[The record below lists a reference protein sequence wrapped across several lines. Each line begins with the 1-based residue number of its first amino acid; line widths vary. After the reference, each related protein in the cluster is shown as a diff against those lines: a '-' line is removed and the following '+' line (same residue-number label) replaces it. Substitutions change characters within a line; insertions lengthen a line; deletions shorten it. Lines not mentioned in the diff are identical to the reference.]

1 MLRADLIRPLP
12 EILREHAAVRPDRV
26 AFRDRRRA
34 VSYAELERRTRWLAG
49 HLSGLWL
56 QPGDRALIF
65 LGNAVE
71 VVESYL
77 AVSRAGGV
85 AVPFNPA
92 ASAAELAYALDD
104 SGARVVITD
113 AGHLEQVRRLQA
125 GRAYLRVV
133 VTGDQP
139 APRPM
144 VRFEELAG
152 TEPATPPR
160 DDQGL
165 DDPAWMLYTSG
176 TTGNP
181 KGVVSTQRS
190 CLWSIAAC
198 YAPILGL
205 HDADEVLWP
214 MPLHHSLAHV
224 LCVLGVTVVGAGA
237 TLLDGFAPEDV
248 LGALRDERYTFL
260 AGVPA
265 MYHYLLAEAR
275 EHGAQRSALRLAL
288 TAGSICPAALRDAF
302 EETFGV
308 PLLDGYGSTETCGL
322 MTVNWPHGA
331 RVGGSCG
338 LPVPGLALR
347 VVDSTGQD
355 VPTGAEGEVWVRG
368 PSLMRGYHNQ
378 PEATAQ
384 VLAGGWYH
392 TGDLARCD
400 ELGYLTIT
408 GRSRELIIRSG
419 ENVHPAEIEDV
430 LLRVPGV
437 ADAAV
442 VGRPHEVLGEV
453 PIAFVVPG
461 PGGFDAEQLFAAC
474 RDELSTF
481 KVPEEVYE
489 IDRIPRTSSGKIT
502 RHVLLERPARLRA
515 AGSGT
520 HESLLRTV
528 WSPVPSTRAADAPAG
543 QDWAVLGADGA
554 ALAGAVSAAGGTVTA
569 YPDMAALSAAVR
581 AGHRAPAVAVL
592 QLPVRTVQR
601 DEPALGYDAGDAAA
615 VVADLTGVLRSWA
628 QDDALAHTRL
638 AVVTRQAV
646 AAGDGEPI
654 GDLGHAPV
662 WGLLRWAQTRFPD
675 RVVAIDVDGSPDP
688 LPAALSAGEP
698 QVAVRGG
705 VVLVP
710 RLARVWTATDGS
722 AGLRLDPRGTVLV
735 AGVTGARSAAL
746 VTHLVGAYQAR
757 HLLLLSP
764 DGRGDDTTARLE
776 RDLTALGARTAV
788 AACDV
793 ADRAALAAVL
803 DKVRRPVT
811 AVVYG
816 AADADRGHPFAAV
829 EAGAVNLHELT
840 GGADLGAFVLLG
852 SVAGALGTPGDGE
865 QAATDAFLEALARH
879 RRHRGLPATWLAWGA
894 APGGGAVTGLPTV
907 SGHDGGAAGLP
918 VPESLAMFDLVARMD
933 LAATVV
939 LRLSR
944 LALGAGE
951 AVPVLLRGL
960 IDLAPRPVDER
971 ESSELRTRLAGM
983 SPDGQR
989 AFTRDLV
996 RGSVADVL
1004 GAPVD
1009 GAAAR
1014 TFRELGFTSVA
1025 AVQLR
1030 NRLAAATGLT
1040 LPAALIF
1047 DYPTVDVLAEHL
1059 RRVLLGEPEAGPLPA
1074 PAAEPGEPIA
1084 IVGMACRYPGGV
1096 RTPDQLWRLVADGAE
1111 VIGDFPAD
1119 RDWDLA
1125 HLYAGASATRTGGFL
1140 ADAADFDA
1148 ELFTIPPREALAMD
1162 PQQRLLLETA
1172 WELAERAGIAPSALR
1187 GTRTGV
1193 YAGVMYHDY
1202 GADLPAPPEGTEAY
1216 WGTGTAGSVVSG
1228 RVAYA
1233 LGLEGPAVT
1242 VDTACSS
1249 SLVAVHLAAQALRH
1263 GECDLALAGGVTVM
1277 STPRTFIEFTQQ
1289 GGLAPD
1295 GRCKAFSAS
1304 ADGTGWSEGSGLLLL
1319 ERLSDARRHGHEIL
1333 AVLRGS
1339 AVNQDGASNGLTAP
1353 NGPSQQ
1359 RVIRQALAAA
1369 GLAPADVDVVE
1380 AHGTGTTLGDPIE
1393 AQALLAAYGQDR
1405 ATPLLLGSVKSNLGH
1420 TQAAAGVAG
1429 VIKMV
1434 QALRHGVAP
1443 RTLHLTE
1450 PSPHVDWTAGA
1461 VRLLTEAVTWPSAD
1475 RPRRCGVSAFGI
1487 SGTNAHV
1494 ILEQAPATPA
1504 PASGEQAPAPASG
1517 EQVPVLR
1524 DPVSEAQVP
1533 GVAPAADDGWAAAVP
1548 VVVSAAS
1555 AAALAEQVTNVSAIL
1570 PGRSPRDV
1578 GFSLA
1583 TGRAHLE
1590 HRAALL
1596 ATDDGVTELAR
1607 GTAGPGRL
1615 AVLFTGQGAQRVGM
1629 GRELHARFP
1638 VFARA
1643 HDAVLAQLATADRTE
1658 RGEGREDMAD
1668 RLAAPVPGDQ
1678 DALNGTGAAQ
1688 PALFA
1693 LEVALY
1699 RLIES
1704 WGVRPDHLAG
1714 HSIGEI
1720 AAAHVAGVL
1729 SLTDACTLVSAR
1741 ARLMQ
1746 ALPPGGAM
1754 VAVQAAEDEVLP
1766 LLNADVSLAA
1776 VNGPT
1781 AVVLSGTG
1789 DAVQAVVARLGRHAT
1804 RLAVS
1809 HAFHSPLMTP
1819 MLADFG
1825 AVVRGLTFAAPTI
1838 PIAAAGDVTSPEY
1851 WINHVRDTVRF
1862 ADSVTSLVGHGVDTF
1877 LELGPHAVLTPL
1889 VAGLVPAGRTAVAL
1903 LRRDQ
1908 PEETTAVSALARL
1921 HVAGVP
1927 VDWAAFFAGARRVDV
1942 PTYPFQRQRF
1952 WPRHAPSTRD
1962 SNDDA
1967 WWRLVDR
1974 GGLGAALHLDAATEQ
1989 ALLPALTAWRDGQR
2003 ARSVVSSWRYRESW
2017 ERLRPQPTEPSG
2029 PWLIVVPDGEL
2040 DEDWLRRFEST
2051 HAVRLDVADHSR
2063 AGLARALSRLRD
2075 TTFAGVLSLLAVP
2088 TVRAGAA
2095 VPAGLARTVALIQ
2108 AVADA
2113 GLAAPLW
2120 CATRGAVSTGPD
2132 DAVGAPEQSALW
2144 GLGRVAALELPR
2156 HWGGLLDLPADADG
2170 SVGAVLALVT
2180 GGFGGEDQV
2189 AVRAAGTYGR
2199 RLVRAAA
2206 PADPAQWR
2214 PTGTVLVTGGTG
2226 GLGSRVAR
2234 WLAAHGAEH
2243 LVLLSRRGPAAEG
2256 ADELRTEL
2264 QAHGATVTI
2273 VACDAADRD
2282 ALAAVLARTPA
2293 GAVFHTAGVDTGD
2306 GPIAELTEQRLATL
2320 LRAKVAAAWNLH
2332 ELTDDLSAFVLFSS
2346 GAATWGSGGQP
2357 GYAAANAFLDG
2368 LAHHRRAAGLPAT
2381 SLAWGAWAGAGLAAD
2396 PDVAQRMR
2404 RRGVLPMD
2412 PDLALL
2418 ALHGALAENP
2428 VTLTV
2433 ADTDWSRFT
2442 PGFTAQRP
2450 SRLLD
2455 GIPGANP
2462 ATAGPSATVDTGLAG
2477 RLAGL
2482 AEPDRERAL
2491 LDLVRAET
2499 AAVLGHPGGAAIGA
2513 DRSFRD
2519 QGFDSMTAVE
2529 LRNRLGT
2536 ATGLDLPSALVYD
2549 HPTPRELAAHL
2560 LSQLV
2565 TAPPSEL
2572 GTPGAELDRFERA
2585 LAADTDPDRLDL
2597 ESRLDRILSGLRQPG
2612 DTPRTTGADL
2622 RTASV
2627 DDLFAIIDDELQD
2640 FS

>member
-12 EILREHAAVRPDRV
+12 EILREHAAVRPDKV

-34 VSYAELERRTRWLAG
+34 VGYAELERRTRRLAG

-56 QPGDRALIF
+56 QPGDRAMIF

-71 VVESYL
+71 VIESYL

-113 AGHLEQVRRLQA
+113 PGHLEQVRRLLP

-133 VTGDQP
+133 VTGEQP
-139 APRPM
+139 PPRPL

-190 CLWSIAAC
+190 CQWSIAAC

-205 HDADEVLWP
+205 SDTDEVLWP

-224 LCVLGVTVVGAGA
+224 LCVLGVTVVGASA

-275 EHGAQRSALRLAL
+275 EHGAHRSALRLAL
-288 TAGSICPAALRDAF
+288 TAGSICPAALRDTF
-302 EETFGV
+302 EQTFGV

-331 RVGGSCG
+331 RVDGSCG

-347 VVDSTGQD
+347 LVDSDTGLD

-368 PSLMRGYHNQ
+368 PNLMRGYHNQ
-378 PEATAQ
+378 PDATAQ

-400 ELGYLTIT
+400 DLGYVTIT

-453 PIAFVVPG
+453 PVAFVVPG
-461 PGGFDAEQLFAAC
+461 PGGFDAERLFAAC

-502 RHVLLERPARLRA
+502 RHVLLDRPARLRA
-515 AGSGT
+515 AGNGT
-520 HESLLRTV
+520 SESLLRTV
-528 WSPVPSTRAADAPAG
+528 WSPLPSIRAVEPTG
-543 QDWAVLGADGA
+543 GPDWAVLGAE
-554 ALAGAVSAAGGTVTA
+554 AGELTDAVRAAGGTVTA
-569 YPDMAALSAAVR
+569 YPDVAALSAAVR

-592 QLPVRTVQR
+592 RLPPTTGQQGDPLS
-601 DEPALGYDAGDAAA
+601 DEPGAAPA
-615 VVADLTGVLRSWA
+615 VVRDLTDTLGSWA
-628 QDDALAHTRL
+628 ADGPLAGTRL
-638 AVVTRQAV
+638 AVVTRAAV
-646 AAGDGEPI
+646 AAGDGERV
-654 GDLGHAPV
+654 GDLGHAAA
-662 WGLLRWAQTRFPD
+662 WGLLRWAQAEFPD
-675 RVVAIDVDGSPDP
+675 RVVAVDTDGSLDL
-688 LPAALSAGEP
+688 LPAVLNTGEA

-705 VVLVP
+705 VALVP
-710 RLARVWTATDGS
+710 RLARVWTATDGG

-735 AGVTGARSAAL
+735 AGVTGARGAAL
-746 VTHLVGAYQAR
+746 VSHLVGAYQAR
-757 HLLLLSP
+757 HLLLVSP
-764 DGRGDDTTARLE
+764 GGRADDRTARLE
-776 RDLTALGARTAV
+776 RELTALGAKTAV

-803 DKVRRPVT
+803 DRVRRPVT
-811 AVVYG
+811 AVLYG
-816 AADADRGHPFAAV
+816 AAEPDAERGQSFASTA
-829 EAGAVNLHELT
+829 AGAVNLHDLT
-840 GGADLGAFVLLG
+840 GDAEPGAFVLLG
-852 SVAGALGTPGDGE
+852 SVAGALGGPGPGE
-865 QAATDAFLEALARH
+865 GAATDAFLEALARH
-879 RRHRGLPATWLAWGA
+879 RRDRGLPATWLAWSSA
-894 APGGGAVTGLPTV
+894 DDAE
-907 SGHDGGAAGLP
+907 LP

-933 LAATVV
+933 LAAAVV

-944 LALGAGE
+944 LGLGAQRT
-951 AVPVLLRGL
+951 VPVLLRGL
-960 IDLAPRPVDER
+960 IDLAPRPVPDER
-971 ESSELRTRLAGM
+971 ESSELRTRLAGL
-983 SPDGQR
+983 SPAEQR
-989 AFTRDLV
+989 TATLDLV
-996 RGSVADVL
+996 RGAAADVL

-1009 GAAAR
+1009 GGSAR

-1030 NRLAAATGLT
+1030 NRLVAATGLT

-1047 DYPTVDVLAEHL
+1047 DYPTVEALAEHL
-1059 RRVLLGEPEAGPLPA
+1059 RRVLLGEPETAA
-1074 PAAEPGEPIA
+1074 PARPATGPDEPIA
-1084 IVGMACRYPGGV
+1084 IVAMACRYPGGV
-1096 RTPDQLWRLVADGAE
+1096 RTPEQLWRLVADGAE
-1111 VIGDFPAD
+1111 AIGDFPAD

-1125 HLYAGASATRTGGFL
+1125 HLYGGASATRTGGFL
-1140 ADAADFDA
+1140 TDAADFDA
-1148 ELFTIPPREALAMD
+1148 ELFTIAPREALAMD
-1162 PQQRLLLETA
+1162 PQQRLMLETS
-1172 WELAERAGIAPSALR
+1172 WELVERAGIAPSALR

-1193 YAGVMYHDY
+1193 FAGVMYHDY
-1202 GADLPAPPEGTEAY
+1202 GADLPGPPEGTEAH

-1249 SLVAVHLAAQALRH
+1249 SLVAVHLAAQALHR
-1263 GECDLALAGGVTVM
+1263 GECDLAVAGGVTVM

-1304 ADGTGWSEGSGLLLL
+1304 ADGTGWSEGAGLLLL
-1319 ERLSDARRHGHEIL
+1319 ERLSDARRNGHEVL

-1339 AVNQDGASNGLTAP
+1339 AVNSDGASNGLTAP

-1359 RVIRQALAAA
+1359 RVIRQALASA
-1369 GLAPADVDVVE
+1369 GLTPGDVDVVE

-1393 AQALLAAYGQDR
+1393 AQALLAAYGQHR
-1405 ATPLLLGSVKSNLGH
+1405 TNPLLLGSVKSNLGH
-1420 TQAAAGVAG
+1420 TQAAAGAAG

-1443 RTLHLTE
+1443 RTLHVTE

-1461 VRLLTEAVTWPSAD
+1461 VRLLTEQVTWPRTD
-1475 RPRRCGVSAFGI
+1475 GPRRCGVSAFGI

-1494 ILEQAPATPA
+1494 ILEQAPAVDPTPE
-1504 PASGEQAPAPASG
+1504 PASPAARPPA
-1517 EQVPVLR
+1517 VPVL
-1524 DPVSEAQVP
+1524 VS
-1533 GVAPAADDGWAAAVP
+1533 G
-1548 VVVSAAS
+1548 AS
-1555 AAALAEQVTNVSAIL
+1555 AAALADQVARVRAIL
-1570 PGRSPRDV
+1570 PGDSPADV
-1578 GFSLA
+1578 GFSLV

-1596 ATDDGVTELAR
+1596 ATEDGVAEIAR
-1607 GTAGPGRL
+1607 GAAGRGRL
-1615 AVLFTGQGAQRVGM
+1615 ALLFTGQGAQRAGM

-1638 VFARA
+1638 AFARA
-1643 HDAVLAQLATADRTE
+1643 YDAVLAQLAVADR
-1658 RGEGREDMAD
+1658 EGG
-1668 RLAAPVPGDQ
+1668 APPPDDQ
-1678 DALNGTGAAQ
+1678 DTLNETGAAQ

-1699 RLIES
+1699 RLLES

-1714 HSIGEI
+1714 HSVGEI

-1729 SLTDACTLVSAR
+1729 SLPDACTLVSAR

-1746 ALPPGGAM
+1746 ALPAGGAM

-1766 LLNADVSLAA
+1766 LLSANVSVAA

-1781 AVVLSGTG
+1781 AVVISGAE
-1789 DAVQAVVARLGRHAT
+1789 DEVEAVVARLGRHAT

-1809 HAFHSPLMTP
+1809 HAFHSPLMAP
-1819 MLADFG
+1819 MLAEFG
-1825 AVVRGLTFAAPTI
+1825 AVVRGLTFAPPTV
-1838 PIAAAGDVTSPEY
+1838 PLATAGDVTAPEF

-1862 ADSVTSLVGHGVDTF
+1862 ADSVRSLVDHGVDAF
-1877 LELGPHAVLTPL
+1877 LELGPHAVLTAM
-1889 VAGLVPAGRTAVAL
+1889 VAGLAPARCTAVPM
-1903 LRRDQ
+1903 LRRDE

-1921 HVAGVP
+1921 HVAGVG

-1952 WPRHAPSTRD
+1952 WPRRPASTPD
-1962 SNDDA
+1962 SRTDDE

-1974 GGLGAALHLDAATEQ
+1974 GDLGAALNLDTWTEK
-1989 ALLPALTAWRDGQR
+1989 ALLPALTAWRDRHRTR
-2003 ARSVVSSWRYRESW
+2003 AVVNSWRYRESW
-2017 ERLRPQPTEPSG
+2017 QRLRPRPGG
-2029 PWLIVVPDGEL
+2029 PPGQWLIVVPDGEL
-2040 DEDWLRRFEST
+2040 DEDWLHRLASAHGT
-2051 HAVRLDVADHSR
+2051 HALRVDVADHDR
-2063 AGLARALSRLRD
+2063 AGLAHALSPLRD
-2075 TTFAGVLSLLAVP
+2075 VTVAGVLSLLAVP
-2088 TVRAGAA
+2088 APRAGAA
-2095 VPAGLARTVALIQ
+2095 VPAGLTRTVALIQ
-2108 AVADA
+2108 ALADT
-2113 GLAAPLW
+2113 GIAAPLW
-2120 CATRGAVSTGPD
+2120 CATRAAVSTGPD
-2132 DAVGAPEQSALW
+2132 DAVDAPEQSALW
-2144 GLGRVAALELPR
+2144 GLGRVAALELP
-2156 HWGGLLDLPADADG
+2156 HQWGGLLDLPADLDE
-2170 SVGAVLALVT
+2170 GAAALAHVFA
-2180 GGFGGEDQV
+2180 GGFADEDQV
-2189 AVRAAGTYGR
+2189 ALRATGAYGR

-2206 PADPAQWR
+2206 PGDPARPWR
-2214 PTGTVLVTGGTG
+2214 AEGTVLVTGGTG
-2226 GLGSRVAR
+2226 GLGGRVAR
-2234 WLAAHGAEH
+2234 WLAAHGTRH
-2243 LVLLSRRGPAAEG
+2243 LVLLSRRGPDADG
-2256 ADELRTEL
+2256 AGELRTEL
-2264 QAHGATVTI
+2264 EARGATVTI
-2273 VACDAADRD
+2273 EACDAADRD
-2282 ALAAVLARTPA
+2282 ALAAVLARTPI
-2293 GAVFHTAGVDTGD
+2293 GAVFHAAGVDTGD
-2306 GPIAELTEQRLATL
+2306 GPVAELTEPRLAAL

-2332 ELTDDLSAFVLFSS
+2332 ELTHDLSAFVLFSS
-2346 GAATWGSGGQP
+2346 AAATWGGGGQA

-2368 LAHHRRAAGLPAT
+2368 LAHHRRSAGLPAT

-2396 PDVAQRMR
+2396 PAVEQRMR

-2412 PDLALL
+2412 PDVALL
-2418 ALHGALAENP
+2418 ALQGALAENP
-2428 VTLTV
+2428 VTLTI
-2433 ADTDWSRFT
+2433 ADTDWSRFI

-2450 SRLLD
+2450 STLLT
-2455 GIPGANP
+2455 GIDEARAASAAPPPTPG
-2462 ATAGPSATVDTGLAG
+2462 TGLAE

-2482 AEPDRERAL
+2482 ADPDRERTL
-2491 LDLVRAET
+2491 LELVRAET
-2499 AAVLGHPGGAAIGA
+2499 ASVLGHPDGAAIGA
-2513 DRSFRD
+2513 DKSFRD
-2519 QGFDSMTAVE
+2519 QGFDSMTAVQ
-2529 LRNRLGT
+2529 LRTRLGT

-2549 HPTPRELAAHL
+2549 HPTPREVAAHL
-2560 LSQLV
+2560 LAHLV
-2565 TAPPSEL
+2565 AARPAGL
-2572 GTPGAELDRFERA
+2572 GTPDAELDRFERS
-2585 LAADTDPDRLDL
+2585 LSAATSPDRTGLQTRL
-2597 ESRLDRILSGLRQPG
+2597 ERIMAGLAHG
-2612 DTPRTTGADL
+2612 EPRTTGADIT
-2622 RTASV
+2622 TASV
-2627 DDLFAIIDDELQD
+2627 DDLFAIIDEELQD